1 MAMSPGD
8 IAELYLSPHV
18 KPLRV
23 MLPAS
28 KKASDLEIPQGK
40 QLKTW
45 HSSGLG
51 DEKIVVQK

>member
-1 MAMSPGD
+1 MSPGD

-40 QLKTW
+40 QLKPGTAQ
-45 HSSGLG
+45 GLG
-51 DEKIVVQK
+51 MKK

>member
-1 MAMSPGD
+1 MSPGD